1 MACVDAAQEAMDS
14 AAEKPNRAAHLVRRE
29 MKRLRALVQLAPKP
43 RPDWMGQVASS
54 AGSIHRELGE
64 LRDGCVVAATLEKV
78 RARHPRR
85 WKELLPVRAPAEVLG
100 SGKSATAC
108 AVARGRLEELR
119 TLIASAGRKFGSDA
133 ELGEAL
139 ARSYRKARRARAIVP
154 TAIDQEA
161 VHAWRKAMYRLCFQ
175 LQLAA
180 PLLTREASKIEPG
193 LAPLAKK
200 LGRCGDLAMARER
213 LAERE
218 MAGVKALTRAKLL
231 EWLGTRRQKNAHE
244 ILAATAEYF
253 ERRPRDFAK
262 WCLRRKP

>member
-1 MACVDAAQEAMDS
+1 MDS

-43 RPDWMGQVASS
+43 QPDWMGQVASS

-78 RARHPRR
+78 RARHPRW
-85 WKELLPVRAPAEVLG
+85 WKELLSVRAQVEVLG

-119 TLIASAGRKFGSDA
+119 TLIASAGRKFGSDV

-154 TAIDQEA
+154 AAIDQEA

-180 PLLTREASKIEPG
+180 PLLTRPAAKLEAA

-200 LGRCGDLAMARER
+200 LGRCGDLAMARRRLEER
-213 LAERE
+213 Q
-218 MAGVKALTRAKLL
+218 MAGVKARTRVILL
-231 EWLGTRRQKNAHE
+231 EWIEARRQKTARE
-244 ILAATAEYF
+244 MLAESAEHF